1 MAVYSHLSVIRREK
15 KNGIQKQSDG
25 QSFINP
31 VSPSCPT
38 FPGSPLS
45 MLKIGCSQQK
55 KVYLSYSH
63 SSATQEGSE
72 MVPF

>member
-1 MAVYSHLSVIRREK
+1 ME
-15 KNGIQKQSDG
+15 QSDG

-38 FPGSPLS
+38 FPGSLS
-45 MLKIGCSQQK
+45 TLKTGCSQQN

-63 SSATQEGSE
+63 SSATREGSE
-72 MVPF
+72 MIPF